1 MKFKDYLDVR
11 LHIARREKE
20 QGKDY
25 YCTQEYKE
33 LWPIADYLYHREYG
47 EAAKAKRLL
56 RKQIKEDGIKYG
68 LPIALF
74 M

>member
-1 MKFKDYLDVR
+1 MKFRDYLDVR
-11 LHIARREKE
+11 LHIVKMERE

-33 LWPIADYLYHREYG
+33 LWPIACYLWQKEYG
-47 EAAKAKRLL
+47 DKVAAKRML
-56 RKQIKEDGIKYG
+56 RKQIKEDSIKYG
-68 LPIALF
+68 LPVALF